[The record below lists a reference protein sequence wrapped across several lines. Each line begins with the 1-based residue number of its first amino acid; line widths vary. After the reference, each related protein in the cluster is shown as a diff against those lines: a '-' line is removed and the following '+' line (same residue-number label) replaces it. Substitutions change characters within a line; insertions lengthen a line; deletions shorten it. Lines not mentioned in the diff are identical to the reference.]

1 MRYLFFIFIFI
12 VCCTVS
18 VGFVSG
24 QPLLTVQQ
32 LKQTNFSTHKGGI
45 ISPQALYVD
54 ADAFEG
60 VFNLG
65 AVVLRKGNSYALMN
79 ANGELVVPYNKY
91 KTLSSTGVFNINNE
105 LIHNG
110 WFSYS
115 SPDGFGFL
123 DARGKVVIHD
133 PYAAFQ
139 LSGDKRHLV
148 ALSKKPYGIVTMDGK
163 KYQPAFYP
171 YAIGEGFFFS
181 NEPGGSKA
189 AYRKLDGSVLLQ
201 DQFYSP
207 GHPFKDKLALVQKRN
222 EFNEL
227 KYGFIDATGKLA
239 IPFMY
244 TNMPSYFQNGR
255 ARVQPTNNAGF
266 VSAII
271 NKQGEV
277 LLNQTTQTIQ
287 QMGEFKFFANGLSV
301 SNNAAAIMDTSMATI
316 SMQQL
321 LKKLGITQPVSFYAI
336 DLAWREE
343 KHPILIYSY
352 TGRAGLNNIN
362 PNARNYGYIL
372 LRDGIVVPP
381 VFHMDGSKNLLEFDP
396 VSGLARAKIF
406 TGKAQNGQPI
416 LLDGFIDLRGSFTV
430 LLKEKSTW

>member
-1 MRYLFFIFIFI
+1 MRYLFFILSCII
-12 VCCTVS
+12 CCLFS
-18 VGFVSG
+18 IGFVSA

-32 LKQTNFSTHKGGI
+32 LEQTNFTTHKGGI
-45 ISPQALYVD
+45 VSPQALYVD
-54 ADAFEG
+54 ADVFES

-79 ANGELVVPYNKY
+79 ASGEILVPYNKY

-110 WFSYS
+110 WFNYS
-115 SPDGFGFL
+115 TPDGFGFV
-123 DARGKVVIHD
+123 DATGKVVIHD

-139 LSGDKRHLV
+139 LSADKRHLV
-148 ALSKKPYGIVTMDGK
+148 SLTQKPYNIIAMDGK
-163 KYQPAFYP
+163 KYQPGFYP
-171 YAIGEGFFFS
+171 NAIGEGFFFS
-181 NEPGGSKA
+181 NEPAGSKA
-189 AYRKLDGSVLLQ
+189 AYRKLNGSILVQ
-201 DQFYSP
+201 DQFNSP

-227 KYGFIDATGKLA
+227 KYGFVDATGKLA

-255 ARVQPTNNAGF
+255 ARVQPTNTADF

-271 NKQGEV
+271 NKQGAV
-277 LLNQTTQTIQ
+277 LLKQTKQTVQ

-301 SNNAAAIMDTSMATI
+301 SNNATAIMDTSMATI

-321 LKKLGITQPVSFYAI
+321 LQKAGITQPVSLHAV
-336 DLAWREE
+336 DLTWREE

-352 TGRAGLNNIN
+352 VSRAGLNSIN

-381 VFHMDGSKNLLEFDP
+381 VFHIDGTKNLLEFDP
-396 VSGLARAKIF
+396 VSGLARAKMF
-406 TGKAQNGQPI
+406 TGKNPNGQPI
-416 LLDGFIDLRGSFTV
+416 VMDGFIDLKGTFTV
-430 LLKEKSTW
+430 LLKEKSAW